1 MTRRELRLTLS
12 RITAVLLEEDHTG
25 VAYEAVQ
32 EYIQLLSSVIHFDT
46 QGGIH
51 QPPSLFTAFGK
62 ALSPLEAARCIPDYI
77 RTQKFIKGLYL
88 AVKAALHRFPDRPV
102 HLLYAGTGPYATL
115 ALPLTVLF
123 SPEELQMTL
132 LEIYPESFQALQTT
146 IDAFGI
152 RPFVRNAEMVDAT
165 TYCPAEPVHV
175 LVTET
180 MNQGLGK
187 EPQVAITQHLASFLV
202 PAGILVPASVKVVAG
217 VMTPSMGSDLKLSEE
232 ANPAKE
238 RSEDIALL
246 MELDQTAPARFQN
259 GFPVTTVSITPALAN
274 KYSSLF
280 LFTRIHVFGSE
291 YITDGQSILTL
302 PLLITHLPLTSEN
315 NIDFEFTYEA
325 TEPPGFRW
333 TSTIEKRSAGY
344 QFDPRNKQNH
354 LDEKSRLQMIEHLRA
369 MGTATALQLITDLE
383 QE

>member
-1 MTRRELRLTLS
+1 MSRVELRSKLS
-12 RITAVLLEEDHTG
+12 RITAVLLGDDPTCT
-25 VAYEAVQ
+25 AFEAVQ
-32 EYIQLLSSVIHFDT
+32 EYIQLLSSVIDFDT

-51 QPPSLFTAFGK
+51 QPSYIYTPFGK

-132 LEIYPESFQALQTT
+132 LEIYPESFQALHTT

-152 RPFVRNAEMVDAT
+152 RPFVRNTEMVDAT

-202 PAGILVPASVKVVAG
+202 PSGILVPASVKVVAG
-217 VMTPSMGSDLKLSEE
+217 VMTPSIVTDLKLSEQ
-232 ANPAKE
+232 ANAAIK

-246 MELDQTAPARFQN
+246 MDLDQTAPVLFQN
-259 GFPVTTVSITPALAN
+259 GFPATTVSITPALAN
-274 KYSSLF
+274 QYNSLF

-302 PLLITHLPLTSEN
+302 PLLITHLPPAPEN
-315 NIDFEFTYEA
+315 NIDIEFTYQT
-325 TEPPGFRW
+325 TEPPGFHW
-333 TSTIEKRSAGY
+333 TSTIEKRSPGY
-344 QFDPRNKQNH
+344 QFNPRNKQNH
-354 LDEKSRLQMIEHLRA
+354 LDEKGRLQMMEHLRA
-369 MGTATALQLITDLE
+369 MGTVTALQIIADLE
-383 QE
+383 Q